1 MDGEKRCFA
10 LTLTIYGVKWWT
22 CVPAA
27 YGTRTGMSLWHA
39 PLANLVRPTWKD
51 AKPALAHPCIF
62 TVVGVN
68 GGAWNQNAKATITL
82 SLGHTGTPHLLS
94 ELSHVGEL
102 RPDGL
107 VLHPYMSGISE
118 KTGTWYQNGDI
129 EITGFGMSVVGTWRA
144 SSGVRVGSA
153 EHPASAFRNLCCQG
167 VLLGARRQCLLDP
180 QRNGRLRC
188 VPGMLFFL
196 DPTRS
201 SSEKME
207 MTTQYTRYLN
217 DSTPWKQLGNQP
229 IFNVTGTSSQGR

>member
-1 MDGEKRCFA
+1 MLRVNTDHLRRQVVDLCPG
-10 LTLTIYGVKWWT
+10 GV
-22 CVPAA
+22 
-27 YGTRTGMSLWHA
+27 
-39 PLANLVRPTWKD
+39 
-51 AKPALAHPCIF
+51 
-62 TVVGVN
+62 
-68 GGAWNQNAKATITL
+68 WNQNGDVTVACSSCQSGSPYLEGCQASTR
-82 SLGHTGTPHLLS
+82 SPMHFYSRWREWRCVESERQGDHHPVARSYRYTPHLLS